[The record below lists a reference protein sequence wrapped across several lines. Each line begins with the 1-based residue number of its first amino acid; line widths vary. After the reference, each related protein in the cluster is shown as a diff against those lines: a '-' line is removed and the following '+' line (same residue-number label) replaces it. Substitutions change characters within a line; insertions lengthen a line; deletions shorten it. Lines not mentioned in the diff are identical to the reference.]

1 VETNSREFEQIY
13 SDYQP
18 KVHRYL
24 TRLVGAKEAE
34 DLTQEVFLKV
44 SKALSGFRNDAQL
57 STWIYKIATNTAID
71 RIRMVSFKQTNH
83 NQLNEDFEEI
93 VKSVPGGQLVD
104 QQVVRNE
111 MNECINAYIETL
123 PEKYRTIL
131 ILSEIEGLKNQE
143 IAEITDLN
151 IGIVKIRLHRAKEK
165 IKQILL
171 EKCNFYQTSCCGKLA
186 CEPIGPI
193 PKRKNQ

>member
-1 VETNSREFEQIY
+1 METNSREFDQIY

-18 KVHRYL
+18 KVQRYL

-44 SKALSGFRNDAQL
+44 SKALSEFRNDAQL

-71 RIRMVSFKQTNH
+71 RIRMVSFKQPNH

-123 PEKYRTIL
+123 PEKYRTIF
-131 ILSEIEGLKNQE
+131 ILSEIEGLKNHE

-151 IGIVKIRLHRAKEK
+151 IGIVKIRLHRGKEK
-165 IKQILL
+165 IKQIFLK
-171 EKCNFYQTSCCGKLA
+171 KCNFYQSCCGKLA

>member
-1 VETNSREFEQIY
+1 METNFREFDYIY
-13 SDYQP
+13 SNYQP

-83 NQLNEDFEEI
+83 SQLNEDFEEI
-93 VKSVPGGQLVD
+93 VKSVPEGQMVE

-171 EKCNFYQTSCCGKLA
+171 EKCNFYQPSCCGKLA
-186 CEPIGPI
+186 CEPIGTI
-193 PKRKNQ
+193 PKRKN

>member
-1 VETNSREFEQIY
+1 
-13 SDYQP
+13 
-18 KVHRYL
+18 
-24 TRLVGAKEAE
+24 
-34 DLTQEVFLKV
+34 
-44 SKALSGFRNDAQL
+44 
-57 STWIYKIATNTAID
+57 
-71 RIRMVSFKQTNH
+71 MVSFKQTNH
-83 NQLNEDFEEI
+83 NHLNEDFEEI

-111 MNECINAYIETL
+111 MNACINAYIETL

-131 ILSEIEGLKNQE
+131 ILSEFEGLKNQD

-151 IGIVKIRLHRAKEK
+151 RGTVKIRLHRAKEK

-193 PKRKNQ
+193 PKRKK